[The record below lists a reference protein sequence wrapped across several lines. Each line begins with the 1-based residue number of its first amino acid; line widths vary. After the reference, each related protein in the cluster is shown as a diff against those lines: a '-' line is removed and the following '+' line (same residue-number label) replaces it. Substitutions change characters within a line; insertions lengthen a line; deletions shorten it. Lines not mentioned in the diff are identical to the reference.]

1 MGVKTRGRGTSASFW
16 GPGSA
21 AAGRRRCSQGPK
33 SQLGPRRWFKKYL
46 NIRKNARVR
55 AEARKLRSKLNYLAS
70 NWVSGAQDRQH
81 WARGAAPW
89 PAVWYSC
96 ASCGIPA
103 LLVAYLC
110 FLWCC
115 CASRGILVL
124 LVVPLCFLWYPC
136 APCGILWPAVVFV
149 VFRGRLRDPVVFC
162 GTPLCPH
169 AHRGRQC
176 HRLAGRQCR
185 GRQCQEAGWL
195 AGRAASPAPPG
206 KRPFRV
212 AGQFA
217 PGV

>member
-162 GTPLCPH
+162 GPPLCPVSTNQ
-169 AHRGRQC
+169 AIN
-176 HRLAGRQCR
+176 
-185 GRQCQEAGWL
+185 
-195 AGRAASPAPPG
+195 
-206 KRPFRV
+206 
-212 AGQFA
+212 AGQRSRWRVRGHLPA
-217 PGV
+217 STNQAINAGQRNRWRVRSP